1 MKTLILVRHAK
12 SSWEYNIH
20 DHERP
25 LNSRG
30 LKNAEMISNEIKD
43 QINPDLIVS
52 SKAVRAKT
60 TAEIFIKNLN
70 FDLEKFKLND
80 DLYDF
85 SGESLIRVIKNCNDA
100 IDDLMIFGHNNAI
113 TNFVN
118 SFGDITIDNVPTCGL
133 TIITFEIYSWKE
145 LKKGRT
151 IKTLFPRD
159 LKF

>member
-1 MKTLILVRHAK
+1 MKKLILIRHAK
-12 SSWEYNIH
+12 SSWEYDIP
-20 DHERP
+20 DHTRS
-25 LNSRG
+25 LSKRG
-30 LKNAEMISNEIKD
+30 LRDADMISHNLKS

-52 SKAVRAKT
+52 SEAVRAKT

-70 FDLEKFKLND
+70 FDLEKFNLND
-80 DLYDF
+80 ELYDF
-85 SGESLIRVIKNCNDA
+85 YGESLIRVIKNSNDT
-100 IDDLMIFGHNNAI
+100 ITELMIFGHNNAI

-118 SFGDITIDNVPTCGL
+118 SFGDTIIDNVPTCGV
-133 TIITFEIYSWKE
+133 TIIIFEINSWKE